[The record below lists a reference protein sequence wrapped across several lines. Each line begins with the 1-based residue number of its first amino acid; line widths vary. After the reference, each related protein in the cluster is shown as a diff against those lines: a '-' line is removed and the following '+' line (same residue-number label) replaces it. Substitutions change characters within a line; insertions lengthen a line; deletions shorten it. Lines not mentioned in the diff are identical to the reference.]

1 MTGPG
6 KTLRKKHMIP
16 REDRMKEETRE
27 DNIRRLGSLL
37 EGFEVAMLTTLQTRD
52 GSLHSRPMMTQEMPF
67 DGTLNFL
74 TKFSTD
80 KIDEIRAG
88 SQVNLTYV
96 SPSIGRY
103 ISISGAAYI
112 LRDRI
117 RIEAMWSEIYR
128 AWFPQGIDE
137 PDLALLRVDV
147 IEAEIWDAASRIEG
161 ESIKFA

>member
-1 MTGPG
+1 
-6 KTLRKKHMIP
+6 
-16 REDRMKEETRE
+16 MKDEMRNE
-27 DNIRRLGSLL
+27 NIRRLSSLL
-37 EGFEVAMLTTLQTRD
+37 EDFDVAMLTTLLPRD

-88 SQVNLTYV
+88 SQVNLAYV
-96 SPSIGRY
+96 SPTDGRY

-112 LRDRI
+112 LRDRM
-117 RIEAMWSEIYR
+117 RIEALWSEIYR
-128 AWFPQGIDE
+128 SWFPQGVDE

-147 IEAEIWDAASRIEG
+147 VEAEVWDSASGVEG
-161 ESIKFA
+161 ESIKFN